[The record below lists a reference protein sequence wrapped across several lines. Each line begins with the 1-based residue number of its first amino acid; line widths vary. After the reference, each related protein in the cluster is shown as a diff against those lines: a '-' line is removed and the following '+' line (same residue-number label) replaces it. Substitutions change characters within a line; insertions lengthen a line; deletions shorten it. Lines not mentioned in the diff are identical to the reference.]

1 MEKYFV
7 LKEKEEWSLG
17 NSSKD
22 KEIKTF
28 DNYEKAKEFLKDDF
42 YRSMMNARKY
52 VESSFS
58 GSGHEYNNPNY
69 DEEFTDYAIYYK
81 AKENS
86 FAYISEYY
94 LEEDL
99 EEAKL
104 IYHSCNDNTSIEWSI
119 FVEKEEIEKEEEK
132 GIDPILICKHCGK
145 FLENVYSKQ
154 ICNRTCDYYFQD
166 GYGEP
171 RYDFDD
177 DNVDVTEHL
186 GFYCNECDGKIDEKQ
201 EDELEKKYKLY

>member
-7 LKEKEEWSLG
+7 LKETEEWSLG
-17 NSSKD
+17 NSNKD

-28 DNYEKAKEFLKDDF
+28 DNYKEAQEFLTNDF

-69 DEEFTDYAIYYK
+69 DEEFTDYAVYYK

-104 IYHSCNDNTSIEWSI
+104 VYHSCNDNTSIEWSI
-119 FVEKEEIEKEEEK
+119 LIEKEIEKKIEEE
-132 GIDPILICKHCGK
+132 IDPILLCRHCGK
-145 FLENVYSKQ
+145 FLEDVYSKQ
-154 ICNRTCDYYFQD
+154 ICDRTCYYYFQN

-171 RYDFDD
+171 RYDFDED
-177 DNVDVTEHL
+177 SVDVTEHL
-186 GFYCNECDGKIDEKQ
+186 GFYCNECNGKIDEEQEKQ
-201 EDELEKKYKLY
+201 LEKKYNLY